1 MRTILISAS
10 VLLAGTLLSGSAA
23 AQVER
28 SGGGANAQLAMQY
41 QQVVTERTQLQE
53 ENEKLKKDLGDLKKQ
68 LDGAEHQLTA
78 AKAAEANRNQARLA
92 AAQAARDSSAKDL
105 EVAKGKMQELVDRYR
120 ETATTLRT
128 VETDRAQVTQQ
139 LAASQAAFDKCAQ
152 DNVSISQITAEVLNR
167 YEHQHL
173 FSDLGRAEPFTKI
186 KQTQVENLVLE
197 YREAVDQLHVKPSSA
212 PAAPSPTGR

>member
-1 MRTILISAS
+1 MRTILISCCL
-10 VLLAGTLLSGSAA
+10 LLAGTFLSGSAS

-68 LDGAEHQLTA
+68 LDDAKHQLTA
-78 AKAAEANRNQARLA
+78 SKAAEATRSQAQLV
-92 AAQAARDSSAKDL
+92 AAQAARESSAKDL

-120 ETATTLRT
+120 DTATTLRT

-139 LAASQAAFDKCAQ
+139 LSASKAAFDKCAQ

-167 YEHQHL
+167 YQHQHL

-186 KQTQVENLVLE
+186 KQTQIDNLVLE
-197 YREAVDQLHVKPSSA
+197 YRQTLDQLHVKPTPA
-212 PAAPSPTGR
+212 PALSNPTGR

>member
-1 MRTILISAS
+1 MRTSLVSFS
-10 VLLAGTLLSGSAA
+10 VLLVGTLLSGSAA

-53 ENEKLKKDLGDLKKQ
+53 ENEKLKKDMGDLKKK
-68 LDGAEHQLTA
+68 LDDAKHELTA
-78 AKAAEANRNQARLA
+78 SKAADAVRIQTQLA

-105 EVAKGKMQELVDRYR
+105 EVARSKMQELVDRYR
-120 ETATTLRT
+120 ETTTTLRT

-139 LAASQAAFDKCAQ
+139 LAASKAEFDKCAQ

-186 KQTQVENLVLE
+186 KQTQIENLVLE
-197 YREAVDQLHVKPSSA
+197 YREAVDRLHVKTSSA
-212 PAAPSPTGR
+212 PVAPGSAGR